1 MEDSNDNK
9 DENLYNINDFEI
21 DIDIN
26 CLNITENFDI
36 SNEIISKIIKQNG
49 KMLEYLRVKD
59 FWIFKRKLS
68 INSCLIYSQWK
79 RSFSFFSYNKQNEYK
94 KLVKFDQE
102 MITEKMSDILKEI
115 EGENTFEFYNQ
126 DAKSYSG
133 MINSLEKEICIS
145 FIIIK

>member
-1 MEDSNDNK
+1 
-9 DENLYNINDFEI
+9 
-21 DIDIN
+21 
-26 CLNITENFDI
+26 
-36 SNEIISKIIKQNG
+36 
-49 KMLEYLRVKD
+49 
-59 FWIFKRKLS
+59 
-68 INSCLIYSQWK
+68 
-79 RSFSFFSYNKQNEYK
+79 
-94 KLVKFDQE
+94 VKFDQE